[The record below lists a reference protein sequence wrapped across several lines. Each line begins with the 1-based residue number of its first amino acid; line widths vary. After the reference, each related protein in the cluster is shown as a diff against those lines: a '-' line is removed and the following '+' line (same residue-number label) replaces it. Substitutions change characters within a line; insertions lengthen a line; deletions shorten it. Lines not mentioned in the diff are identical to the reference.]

1 MKKGL
6 LVKLM
11 TVLFL
16 STFFLYGFSH
26 LGVYAYETF
35 FVQSLNLSK
44 HAAVAS
50 INLGGTSKEEAK
62 NLLNEKVEEWK
73 ANQNITLDYNGE
85 TAKIDPSIFQFH
97 LEESIER
104 LENHKNTSLIVSV
117 DQPTFDAFL
126 SNRFADYHAEEFN
139 VASLQEYILSLA
151 GSLQMDESVNVSDY
165 ITSNESAQ
173 VIFEAVSNELDITP
187 TIKSFINNFPTI
199 PIAPNSQFSFA
210 DFLETEGFVV
220 ESQADLSPVASLLY
234 QISLHSNFSIIERN
248 ISKQLPD
255 YVPLG
260 FEAKFNPMNNQDFII
275 TNPNST
281 GYELSLAI
289 EGKRIKAQLQGVPFP
304 NTYNVRLSDTE
315 TFAPRMIKQFS
326 PFVDKGNVDIQQEG
340 KDGVLIRVYKQKL
353 NSSGEILS
361 EELIN
366 EDFYAPLHKI
376 AVYPLEELNEKSSET
391 DYDNVPTEGEDG
403 SGGSNEGDNSA
414 PSSDEEQDKE
424 NGSTEKT
431 NGDSVEGKSS
441 KSSND
446 EVKPEKKE
454 FK

>member
-6 LVKLM
+6 LIKLM

-35 FVQSLNLSK
+35 FVQSLKLSK

-73 ANQNITLDYNGE
+73 ANQNITLDYNGA

-117 DQPTFDAFL
+117 DQPSFDNFL
-126 SNRFADYHAEEFN
+126 SNQFAGYHAEEFN
-139 VASLQEYILSLA
+139 VSSLQEYILSLA

-173 VIFEAVSNELDITP
+173 VIFEAVSNELEITP

-199 PIAPNSQFSFA
+199 PVAPNSQFSFA
-210 DFLETEGFVV
+210 NFLETEGFVV

-234 QISLHSNFSIIERN
+234 QISLHSNFAIIERN

-255 YVPLG
+255 YVALG
-260 FEAKFNPMNNQDFII
+260 FEAKFNPMNNQDFVI

-353 NSSGEILS
+353 STSGEILS

-376 AVYPLEELNEKSSET
+376 AVYPLEELSEKSSET
-391 DYDNVPTEGEDG
+391 DYDNVPTDGE
-403 SGGSNEGDNSA
+403 GGSEGSVEGDNTA
-414 PSSDEEQDKE
+414 PSSDENPDKE
-424 NGSTEKT
+424 TGSTEKT
-431 NGDSVEGKSS
+431 SGDSADEKSS
-441 KSSND
+441 ESSNE
-446 EVKPEKKE
+446 EVKPQKKE